1 AVFGAAAGE
10 LGVDAPGPYQVAV
23 LVVVVGTVGVERVGS
38 ATGPSAS
45 TSHRGNRLDQR
56 DELGDVVAVATG
68 QRHRQRDTATLADH
82 MVLRSVPGPIDW
94 AGTGFRPPFNAR
106 TWEPSA
112 AARDQSIS
120 PAALSLASSNS
131 CSRGHTPASVQSRS
145 RRQQVMPEPYPSSCG
160 KNSHGMPVYST
171 NKMPY

>member
-1 AVFGAAAGE
+1 
-10 LGVDAPGPYQVAV
+10 
-23 LVVVVGTVGVERVGS
+23 
-38 ATGPSAS
+38 
-45 TSHRGNRLDQR
+45 
-56 DELGDVVAVATG
+56 
-68 QRHRQRDTATLADH
+68 
-82 MVLRSVPGPIDW
+82 IDW

-171 NKMPY
+171 NKMPYNAFRSSNRLRPGWRKRRSTLGNRGSISSHSSSSTSHGLRWATRTSCHLTNNRQDQYHTPKIILLGPLSTSSSRYLLRLL